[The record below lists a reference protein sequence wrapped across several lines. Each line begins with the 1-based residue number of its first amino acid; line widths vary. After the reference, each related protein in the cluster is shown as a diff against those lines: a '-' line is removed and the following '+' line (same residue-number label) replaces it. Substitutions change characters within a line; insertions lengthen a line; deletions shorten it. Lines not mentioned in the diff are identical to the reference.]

1 MRDRPVAIMVAAG
14 VVASALGIV
23 LGLSIDWFPTVASVQ
38 ADKIKTLYDVL
49 VIASVPIFVLV
60 VTVVLG
66 AVIRFRMRPGQ
77 EDQDGPPIHGNTR
90 LEVIWTALPAIII
103 LGLCVYAATVLHD
116 AEKAPAAD
124 AQELKIGVTAEQF
137 AWTYTYP
144 KEVTGGT
151 AFSTADLTLPIGRS
165 VQFQIVSEDV
175 IHDFWVPNFS
185 MKIDAVPGITTRYR
199 VTPNR
204 LGTYPVVCAELCGL
218 GHSVMRS
225 AVHVVTPAA
234 YALWLRKKNDANRVV
249 RAGEAGASGGGTST
263 TAAAAGDATAGK
275 QVYAANGCGGCHT
288 LADAGTKGQIGPNL
302 DTALKN
308 ATDADIKEDIV
319 APNKEI
325 AKGYG
330 PDIMPG
336 NFGSTLS
343 AADLANLV
351 AYLKEATK

>member
-38 ADKIKTLYDVL
+38 ADKIQTLYDVL

-77 EDQDGPPIHGNTR
+77 EDLDGPPIHGNTR
-90 LEVIWTALPAIII
+90 LEVIWTALPAVII

-116 AEKAPAAD
+116 AEKAPAAS
-124 AQELKIGVTAEQF
+124 AQELKIGVKAQQF
-137 AWTYTYP
+137 AWTFTYP
-144 KEVTGGT
+144 SEVTGGT
-151 AFSTADLTLPIGRS
+151 AFSTAELYLPIGRS
-165 VQFQIVSEDV
+165 VEFAIESEDV

-185 MKIDAVPGITTRYR
+185 MKVDAVPGITTRYR

-225 AVHVVTPAA
+225 SVHVLTPAA
-234 YALWLRKKNDANRVV
+234 YGAWLRRKNDAARVV
-249 RAGEAGASGGGTST
+249 PAGEA
-263 TAAAAGDATAGK
+263 AAAAGGGSTTASAGNAASGK

-288 LADAGTKGQIGPNL
+288 LADAGTKGQIGPDL
-302 DTALKN
+302 DTALKG
-308 ATDADIKEDIV
+308 ATAAAIREDIV
-319 APNKEI
+319 EPNKEI

-343 AADLANLV
+343 ADDLANLV
-351 AYLKEATK
+351 AYLQEATK